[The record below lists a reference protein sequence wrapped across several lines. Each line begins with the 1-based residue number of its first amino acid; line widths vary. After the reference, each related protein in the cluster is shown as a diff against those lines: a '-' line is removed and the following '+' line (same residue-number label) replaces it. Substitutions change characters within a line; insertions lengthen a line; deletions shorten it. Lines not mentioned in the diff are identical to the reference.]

1 MQQTTLFE
9 KNIDALKGVSYK
21 ELKDEL
27 LKIKV
32 VHKFKYEFDPKDT
45 LNTNIIDLQT
55 QRKMYQAPLR
65 ELEESLEPFKD
76 EFKRY
81 DALFFY
87 GMGNGILYKVLAQN
101 EKHRRIVIFEKELE
115 LIYMAFNLID
125 FSEALLKGQII
136 IIYTQNYDFNLATDI
151 FSLQGVVLFLKLY
164 NLRIHCAY
172 YENQSKELKHINEIN
187 LQAIRSVTLKH
198 GNDPADALMGIE
210 NFTLNLPYMLTHPT
224 FKELLKKR
232 KNKGKNAIFVA
243 TGPSLSKQFDLLKK
257 YKDNAVIFCADS
269 SYALLHKQGIKPD
282 YVLSLERVTNT
293 SKLFDNDFGEFDKNI
308 LFILFVLTHP
318 NTIKNLERNKRT
330 YMLTQRNLAY
340 SSYLDLK
347 DFGYL
352 GGGMSVMNMA
362 HELGIMLGYKNLF
375 FIGQDLAYNEEGK
388 SHPDDYMFAKFG
400 ASAKSKKRDD
410 LKVTAYGGKGEVK
423 TSEVWMLFKGFFEN
437 LIAKQPKDV
446 KFYNCTEGGARIE
459 GSIEMPFKEA
469 CEQFLS
475 KEVKKRLP
483 KLQKPSRKESNEYML
498 KAYEKIKKGMRTS
511 QRFIKKSKKIQKQLQ
526 GLTRGVQKSTLDD
539 INKSIDEIKK
549 AFDSKKTLYFKE
561 LLGPSLFH
569 QELQSAPLYVQN
581 FNNEGERQNK
591 LMAWI
596 FSHEAWLEEI
606 IDFLS
611 IMEEKMKADIVPLR
625 EALEKRKLL

>member
-9 KNIDALKGVSYK
+9 KNIDALKGTSYK

-27 LKIKV
+27 LKIKAV
-32 VHKFKYEFDPKDT
+32 YKFKYEFDPKDT

-81 DALFFY
+81 PVLFFY

-101 EKHRRIVIFEKELE
+101 ETHRRIVIFEKELE

-125 FSEALLKGQII
+125 FSETLITGQII
-136 IIYTQNYDFNLATDI
+136 IIHTKDYDSNKATMI
-151 FSLQGVVLFLKLY
+151 FSLPTIVLFLKLY
-164 NLRIHCAY
+164 NLRIHCTY
-172 YENQSKELKHINEIN
+172 YENQSEEITRINDIN
-187 LQAIRSVTLKH
+187 SQAIRSVTLKH

-210 NFTLNLPYMLTHPT
+210 HFTLHLPYMLTHPT

-269 SYALLHKQGIKPD
+269 SYALLYKQGIKPD
-282 YVLSLERVTNT
+282 YVLSLERGERTAE
-293 SKLFDNDFGEFDKNI
+293 LFNNDFGEFDKGI
-308 LFILFVLTHP
+308 VFILFALTHP
-318 NTIKNLERNKRT
+318 NTIKYLERNKRA

-375 FIGQDLAYNEEGK
+375 FIGQDLAYSKEGK
-388 SHPDDYMFAKFG
+388 SHPDDYMFADLG
-400 ASAKSKKRDD
+400 AGGRKRDD
-410 LKVTAYGGKGEVK
+410 LKIKAYGGKGEVK

-437 LIAKQPKDV
+437 LIASQAKDV

-459 GSIEMPFKEA
+459 GSIEIPFKEA

-475 KEVKKRLP
+475 KEVKKHLP

-498 KAYEKIKKGMRTS
+498 KAYEKIKKGMRIS

-526 GLTRGVQKSTLDD
+526 GLTRGVQTSTLDD

-549 AFDSKKTLYFKE
+549 ALDSKKTLYFKE

-581 FNNEGERQNK
+581 FNNESERQNK